1 MKQVRSFLALVGY
14 CRKFIPNLSERAAVL
29 TDLTKGKNP
38 CKFQWNITHQ
48 LAFQH
53 LKAAVQNPPVLRPPH
68 REDEFVLQVDAS
80 NRGLW
85 EILSQKDQEGENTL
99 YLMQEE
105 RFSLE
110 SKSYPLH
117 RRSA

>member
-1 MKQVRSFLALVGY
+1 MKQVRSFLGLVGY
-14 CRKFIPNLSERAAVL
+14 CRKFIRNLSERAAVL
-29 TDLTKGKNP
+29 TVLTKGKNP

-53 LKAAVQNPPVLRPPH
+53 LKAALQNPPVLRRPH
-68 REDEFVLQVDAS
+68 REDELVLQVDAS

-99 YLMQEE
+99 
-105 RFSLE
+105 
-110 SKSYPLH
+110 
-117 RRSA
+117 